1 MIPEQE
7 LFTPL
12 KKSRMLLLLLMLGVL
27 VFSGCMGKSLS
38 PNLYILSSIPEQQG
52 APEQNRLAQQLQLG
66 IGPLTLADYLDQPKL
81 VTRSGDNQLERAEF
95 EQWGGSFKKNITTV
109 LTENIGYLM
118 ATNQVHLYPWQRSI
132 TIDYQITID
141 IIRLDGILDEE
152 VKLVARW
159 SVFDGEG
166 KSLIRAKRSTIVE
179 SVNGSGYPAL
189 VSAQSRALDGLSR
202 EIADTLREETTK

>member
-1 MIPEQE
+1 MIPK
-7 LFTPL
+7 LHALSFMR
-12 KKSRMLLLLLMLGVL
+12 SRSLLLLLILGVL
-27 VFSGCMGKSLS
+27 VFSGCMGKSLP
-38 PNLYILSSIPEQQG
+38 PNLYILSSMPEQKG
-52 APEQNRLAQQLQLG
+52 ATEQKGLAQQVQLG

-81 VTRSGDNQLERAEF
+81 VTRSGDNQLIRAEF

-109 LTENIGYLM
+109 LTENLGYLM

-132 TIDYQITID
+132 NIDYQIAID

-152 VKLVARW
+152 VMLVARW

-166 KSLIRAKRSTIVE
+166 KSLIQAKRSTIFE

-189 VSAQSRALDGLSR
+189 VSAQSRALGGLSR